1 MNILKTLLNAYLL
14 LLSLSLSYAQES
26 ENEFEPLQIKNT
38 DTITSKKVIDA
49 IPIKDK
55 IKNSAFFFTQMYGNK
70 KGLFLIEKKG
80 EIWIVYDYDKYF
92 ISNYD
97 ITKHT
102 FYSKR
107 YVSINVSAMR
117 SGNGENYYG
126 WFVLFDLEQK
136 IYLVIKT
143 WSHNSDNDTNQEKY
157 INTRECSSK
166 VTFNKGSLKIVREC
180 SPNGEE
186 NYCSNCIE
194 TGTFKIENNKLI
206 KQ

>member
-1 MNILKTLLNAYLL
+1 MNIVKTILTTFLL
-14 LLSLSLSYAQES
+14 LLGLSYGYAQES
-26 ENEFEPLQIKNT
+26 NNEFEPLTKV
-38 DTITSKKVIDA
+38 DTITSKKVINA
-49 IPIKDK
+49 IPLKDV
-55 IKNSAFFFTQMYGNK
+55 IKNSAFFFTQQYGNK

-80 EIWIVYDYDKYF
+80 AIWIVYDYDKYF

-97 ITKHT
+97 ISKHT
-102 FYSKR
+102 YYSKR

-136 IYLVIKT
+136 TYLVIQT
-143 WSHNSDNDTNQEKY
+143 WSHNSDNDINQEKY

-166 VTFNKGSLKIVREC
+166 VTFKNGSLKIVREC
-180 SPNGEE
+180 SPNEEE

>member
-1 MNILKTLLNAYLL
+1 MNILKTVLNAYLL

-26 ENEFEPLQIKNT
+26 ENEFEPLTIV
-38 DTITSKKVIDA
+38 DSITSKKVIDA
-49 IPIKDK
+49 IPVKDK
-55 IKNSAFFFTQMYGNK
+55 IKNSAFFFTQKYGNK

-80 EIWIVYDYDKYF
+80 EIWIVCDYDKYF

-107 YVSINVSAMR
+107 YVSIYVSAMR

-136 IYLVIKT
+136 TYLVINT

-166 VTFNKGSLKIVREC
+166 VTFNNGSLKIVREC

-206 KQ
+206 KQR